1 MIMNKL
7 LTGAMTAASLLT
19 LLSACSD
26 TFDPSS
32 TSDRQGTLL
41 LSVDLDK
48 EVYAPKAMS
57 KAATDADAIQATD
70 LKLRLTSSN
79 GQQWTWNSIDEMQ
92 PAQYNVGDYTFE
104 AYYGDAAEEG
114 FGKPYYYGSS
124 SITLLENRSTPVSVT
139 ATLANSMVTVACSD
153 EAKAFFSSLAISVTS
168 STGATHTYPLDETAP
183 LYIAPGAT
191 TVSVDVELQDGTKAK
206 LNPVT
211 FDAKP
216 RNSYA
221 VVFTV
226 NGGETGKAQL
236 NVTFNSHLD
245 EETVEIDLSKE
256 ILTAPAPTIETKGFT
271 SGDRFDFIESTLP
284 TQKYQAIISA
294 NGNVGTAVLTTS
306 SASLLAQGWPAVVNF
321 ATADA
326 ATLAKLSE
334 LGLKY
339 NGLTGKLSRMAVVD
353 FTDVISHIAYVEG
366 ADNVT
371 TFNLV
376 AKDAATKESNPVA
389 ISFGIER
396 IELTLTSY
404 EFSPADNRLTIDATY
419 NGGDLA
425 EAVNKGDVSFL
436 LINERGTYDVVAP
449 ISITAASRAAA
460 AYTIVLPTRE
470 EGDVTFK
477 VKYNG
482 STETA
487 PVTLERRDLD
497 AQVNVSANDVFATRA
512 TLTLTGNGADP
523 SKARVFVSTDGKTY
537 SEVSATNN
545 SGRLALSGLKAATA
559 YSVRVRINGL
569 TSQPA
574 TFTTESAI
582 QIPNGNLDAATT
594 TDGSQSHWSNIV
606 FDTWGTNNAMTTS
619 QGGNFAYVRISGTIA
634 TDDAHS
640 GKAALIRSVGW
651 GSGNTAVGSGGG
663 SGITKYRDAGL
674 LHLGATRTAR
684 PAGYGEDDHGGSG
697 PVTTDDL
704 DRGIAFASRP
714 SQVSFWYKYSP
725 KNSSDQGLAEAIV
738 YDASGNAIAS
748 GTIRLGSQSAYTQQT
763 IDLNYNAGAAKAAKI
778 YVRFQSTYSMDFLAK
793 SDANF
798 KGPGF
803 GGNLGNGTF
812 MGSELYIDDIVL
824 NY

>member
-7 LTGAMTAASLLT
+7 LTGAMAAASLLT

-57 KAATDADAIQATD
+57 KAATDADAIQASD

-206 LNPVT
+206 LSPVT

-221 VVFTV
+221 VAFTV

-284 TQKYQAIISA
+284 TQKYQAVISA

-306 SASLLAQGWPAVVNF
+306 SASLLAQGWPAVVDF

-512 TLTLTGNGADP
+512 TLTLTGNEADP

-582 QIPNGNLDAATT
+582 QLPNSDMESWYKSAGKSNNWSIEYPGADVNAA
-594 TDGSQSHWSNIV
+594 
-606 FDTWGTNNAMTTS
+606 WGTMNLLTTS
-619 QGGNFAYVRISGTIA
+619 FSGTRDYTA
-634 TDDAHS
+634 YCNFSGTRQTGDKHS
-640 GKAALIRSVGW
+640 GSNAAIIETVGW
-651 GSGNTAVGSGGG
+651 GANAAQAWWTDAKHITVGELYLG
-663 SGITKYRDAGL
+663 SYNASAQAPVYGMAFTS
-674 LHLGATRTAR
+674 R
-684 PAGYGEDDHGGSG
+684 PAA
-697 PVTTDDL
+697 VK
-704 DRGIAFASRP
+704 
-714 SQVSFWYKYSP
+714 FWYKYSAR
-725 KNSSDQGLAEAIV
+725 NSADYAYAFAKVL
-738 YDASGNAIAS
+738 DASGNVIAK
-748 GTIRLGSQSAYTQQT
+748 REQNLQAVADYTQVTFDLQT
-763 IDLNYNAGAAKAAKI
+763 LYGAGCAKAATIQLGFKSSGHPE
-778 YVRFQSTYSMDFLAK
+778 VTSQNNDKWLTRPPFANLDDGRFT
-793 SDANF
+793 
-798 KGPGF
+798 
-803 GGNLGNGTF
+803 
-812 MGSELYIDDIVL
+812 GSSLYIDDIEL
-824 NY
+824 TY

>member
-7 LTGAMTAASLLT
+7 LTGAMAAASLLT

-57 KAATDADAIQATD
+57 KAATDADAIQASD

-206 LNPVT
+206 LSPVT

-221 VVFTV
+221 VAFTV

-284 TQKYQAIISA
+284 TQKYQAVISA

-306 SASLLAQGWPAVVNF
+306 SASLLAQGWPAVVDF

-376 AKDAATKESNPVA
+376 AKDAATKESNHVA

-425 EAVNKGDVSFL
+425 EAVSNGDVSFL

-512 TLTLTGNGADP
+512 TLTLTGNEADP

-582 QIPNGNLDAATT
+582 QLPNGDMETWYKVNGKSKYWWTEYPGADANA
-594 TDGSQSHWSNIV
+594 V
-606 FDTWGTNNAMTTS
+606 WGTMNALTTS
-619 QGGNFAYVRISGTIA
+619 QGGSYGAPGASYSAFSGTRQ
-634 TDDAHS
+634 TSDKHS
-640 GKAALIRSVGW
+640 GNLAAVISTVGW
-651 GSGNTAVGSGGG
+651 GDGNTAWLNKIG
-663 SGITKYRDAGL
+663 SGISGGKCE
-674 LHLGATRTAR
+674 HLTV
-684 PAGYGEDDHGGSG
+684 GELYLGHYDSSSQKAVYD
-697 PVTTDDL
+697 
-704 DRGIAFASRP
+704 GINFASRP
-714 SQVSFWYKYSP
+714 SGMTFYHKYTK
-725 KNSSDQGLAEAIV
+725 KNSADWGVAEV
-738 YDASGNAIAS
+738 RVLDASGNTIAS
-748 GTIRLGSQSAYTQQT
+748 GEARLEASAYTST
-763 IDLNYNAGAAKAAKI
+763 NISLTYADGAAKASKI
-778 YVRFQSTYSMDFLAK
+778 VVVFK
-793 SDANF
+793 SSGNTDCHAINNNNLSSPPSANLTD
-798 KGPGF
+798 GRY
-803 GGNLGNGTF
+803 T
-812 MGSELYIDDIVL
+812 GSELYIDDIVL